1 MEYPQNG
8 VPTGVKVCELK
19 PHNQRTYIEITEQLS
34 LYGRCAVVQ
43 PTGTGKS
50 YLLMRVLQDFYYD
63 YKIVIGS
70 SRGALSEL
78 ENKEY
83 FAEQNT
89 LVYTYSNVKS
99 LIKLCHQ
106 HDLNGV
112 KLIVLDEMHRAGAT
126 VWGQAVQELLS
137 MYPNAFVLGLT
148 ATPIRFLD
156 NKRDMVSEMFRGISV
171 GNLTIR
177 RCIEAGILPKLTYV
191 TGMID
196 ISADIQ
202 DRVSRISKGTNSNK
216 LKGSNVEQAKQL
228 LLSYQSLW
236 DRDEAIINILS
247 KYIGGSQD
255 KNYKHLVFVPSIEL
269 ANQMRYIVS
278 HWFETIYPELRIN
291 VYVVH
296 SKNPQA
302 NYELAG
308 FCEQKA
314 VGNID
319 ILISVNMA
327 NESFHIDGTK
337 SVIMLRYIQSPNLYI
352 QQFGRALASG
362 GEDPIIFDF
371 MGNISAMENIFDV
384 LGNLE
389 TKVSTVFKDNAHE
402 KLKQRANKIFKVY
415 DDNTSEFR
423 GMLSKVDRL
432 ISSKWE
438 TNFYLIKDLV
448 ESGEI
453 QYFDSIKDLGLRKWA
468 MEVQRQFICESL
480 SDSRAY
486 SIKSLG
492 RIGYITPLFR
502 TYGEVWLDVVD
513 ALVSKQEVEYTYEQL
528 LKFRLYCNKLPP
540 ELFLYIKHQNLD
552 IEIDEAW
559 FKRTC
564 NSYNKKATNRFYTI
578 LDTIYNSEGIRVY
591 SNTFNVKLYKDTVE
605 SVLKLYE
612 LFRKFDGKEDSATAI
627 LISLF
632 SRYWHIH
639 YSNIAS
645 HIEVDHGTLEN
656 HLLICRHYLGEEISD
671 TDTNRLKSE
680 ILDVDSSF
688 RANSTNELLN
698 KLVI

>member
-19 PHNQRTYIEITEQLS
+19 PHNQKTYIEITEQLS

-63 YKIVIGS
+63 YKVVIGS

-78 ENKEY
+78 ESKEY

-99 LIKLCHQ
+99 LVKLCDQ
-106 HDLNGV
+106 HDLKDI

-126 VWGQAVQELLS
+126 VWGQAVQELLA

-177 RCIEAGILPKLTYV
+177 RCIEDGILPKLTYV

-202 DRVSRISKGTNSNK
+202 DRVSRINKGATSNK
-216 LKGSNVEQAKQL
+216 LKGSSVEQARQL

-236 DRDEAIINILS
+236 DRDEEIIKILR
-247 KYIGGSQD
+247 KYIGESQY

-269 ANQMRYIVS
+269 ANQMRHIVS
-278 HWFETIYPELRIN
+278 HWFEAIYPKLTIN

-302 NYELAG
+302 NYELSE

-314 VGNID
+314 IGNID
-319 ILISVNMA
+319 VLISVNMA

-402 KLKQRANKIFKVY
+402 KLKQRTNKIFKVY

-423 GMLSKVDRL
+423 GILSKVDRL

-438 TNFYLIKDLV
+438 TNFYLVKDLV

-453 QYFDSIKDLGLRKWA
+453 QYLSHIKDLELRKWA

-480 SDSRAY
+480 SDTRAH

-492 RIGYITPLFR
+492 RIAYITPLFR

-513 ALVSKQEVEYTYEQL
+513 ALVSKQKVDYAYEQL

-540 ELFLYIKHQNLD
+540 ELFLYIKDQNLD

-559 FKRTC
+559 FRRTC
-564 NSYNKKATNRFYTI
+564 SSYDKKATDRFYSI
-578 LDTIYNSEGIRVY
+578 LDTIYNNESIRVY
-591 SNTFNVKLYKDTVE
+591 SQTFDVKLYRNIIE
-605 SVLKLYE
+605 SVLKLYG
-612 LFRKFDGKEDSATAI
+612 LFKKFDGKEDSVPAI
-627 LISLF
+627 LINLF

-656 HLLICRHYLGEEISD
+656 HLLICKYYLNEEIEESD
-671 TDTNRLKSE
+671 KERLKSE
-680 ILDVDSSF
+680 ILDMEYSF
-688 RANSTNELLN
+688 RANSTNGLLN
-698 KLVI
+698 RLVM